1 MSFIQWLKENRFIVA
16 AYFVVVGLVYHKIV
30 YRMVLDWSR
39 NDDYSHGFLVPL
51 VSAYFFWI
59 NREKI
64 LSTKVQ
70 PSGWGL
76 WVVLAGI
83 LQLVLAHLAS
93 EHFLMRSSIIVLT
106 GGALIYAVGWNV
118 FKAMRL
124 PIFYLFL
131 MVPIPAIIYDTIT
144 MPLKLFVTKVS
155 VGGLQ
160 AIGYSVIREGNIILL
175 PNVTLEVAD
184 ACSGLR
190 SLMSLIA
197 LSTAFAFLSQK
208 ITWKRWGLIVSAVP
222 IAIITNVM
230 RVFVT
235 GILAKHYGR
244 VAAEGFF
251 HEFAGMM
258 VFVVAMA
265 FLLGFGFLLKLGE
278 KRHA

>member
-1 MSFIQWLKENRFIVA
+1 VSFIQWLKENRFIVA

-59 NREKI
+59 NRDKI
-64 LSTKVQ
+64 LSTEVK

-208 ITWKRWGLIVSAVP
+208 ITWKRWSLIVSAVP

-265 FLLGFGFLLKLGE
+265 LLLGFGFLLKLGE

>member
-59 NREKI
+59 NRDKI
-64 LSTKVQ
+64 LSTEVK

-208 ITWKRWGLIVSAVP
+208 ITWKRWSLIVSAVP

-265 FLLGFGFLLKLGE
+265 LLLGFGFLLKLGE